1 MFLFGLSKKICAGPP
16 GCYIVVIELM
26 DSGAPVTINGV
37 TKSSTSTTIFTS
49 NSNTAA
55 MSFPHR
61 STLGRLHISRWSLF
75 LASADLAFHLALQAV
90 VPFSVWSEL
99 CEIMGPSK
107 SLQPALLYLDLNLNN
122 NSALAMVMA

>member
-16 GCYIVVIELM
+16 GCYIVVMELM

-55 MSFPHR
+55 MSFHTDQLR
-61 STLGRLHISRWSLF
+61 DGSTF
-75 LASADLAFHLALQAV
+75 LAGLYFLHLQTWRFTW
-90 VPFSVWSEL
+90 P
-99 CEIMGPSK
+99 CRR
-107 SLQPALLYLDLNLNN
+107 
-122 NSALAMVMA
+122 

>member
-16 GCYIVVIELM
+16 VCYIVVIELM

-55 MSFPHR
+55 MSFSHR
-61 STLGRLHISRWSLF
+61 STSGRLHISRWSLF

-99 CEIMGPSK
+99 SEIMGPSK